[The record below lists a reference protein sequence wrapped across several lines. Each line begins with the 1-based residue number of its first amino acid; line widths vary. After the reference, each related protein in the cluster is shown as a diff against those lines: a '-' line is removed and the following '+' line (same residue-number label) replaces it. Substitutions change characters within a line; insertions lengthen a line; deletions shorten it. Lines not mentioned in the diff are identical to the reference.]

1 MNITAISSSTSATT
15 SYTKDNNE
23 IDILEK
29 QKMKLQEQLKNL
41 NDCKIDES
49 TKRERRK
56 MLENQIEQIDTE
68 IQSVQSERLKDN
80 LKSNKE
86 SQNKNTSTSK
96 SSSSS
101 IYGESDLFQLNSTYS
116 KEQIINKTKR
126 DFNGKER
133 VLKIEIKLD
142 AGRGAATERKEAE
155 LNEIDKKDKALDKKL
170 SKVHMEN
177 KDKKED
183 NINSTVETNK
193 EVQKEEEIV
202 YKKIDTIV

>member
-1 MNITAISSSTSATT
+1 MNITAISSSTSVTT

-41 NDCKIDES
+41 NDSKIDES

-101 IYGESDLFQLNSTYS
+101 IYGESDLFQLNTTYS
-116 KEQIINKTKR
+116 KEQIINKTKK

-142 AGRGAATERKEAE
+142 EGRGAATERKEAE

-183 NINSTVETNK
+183 NINSSIENNK
-193 EVQKEEEIV
+193 EVQKEEEII
-202 YKKIDTIV
+202 YKKIDAIV